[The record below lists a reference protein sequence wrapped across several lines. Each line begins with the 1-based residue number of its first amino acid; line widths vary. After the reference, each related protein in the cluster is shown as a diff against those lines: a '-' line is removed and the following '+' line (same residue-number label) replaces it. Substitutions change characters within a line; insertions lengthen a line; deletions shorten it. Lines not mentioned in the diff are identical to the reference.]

1 MDDAMDEML
10 SVDAAAA
17 ALGVDPAMLS
27 GEAAAP
33 AAPEAPTAP
42 AATEAPAAEE
52 EGGEAAAAQA

>member
-1 MDDAMDEML
+1 MDEML

-27 GEAAAP
+27 GEVATPVAPEAP
-33 AAPEAPTAP
+33 AAPVAAESP
-42 AATEAPAAEE
+42 AIEE